1 MGTSDSLVI
10 TSKASFWRTRIRT
23 TSSCLTFLSKSS
35 PHITVTYIRF
45 CLDFGRSFPPN
56 IRVVCSDETNCTLIA
71 LNPKWSIATYL
82 DPDRES
88 NKDYTYIKKV
98 LDEALS
104 RYSKSG
110 VTFKKEAVRY
120 GAHVFTHVTKFACVK
135 QPPDG
140 QKDAYYA
147 IHHMRE
153 FVRDQQQLTLPA
165 DRKHWAE
172 RLSEI
177 QDADLRQE
185 FFRIQSELAGI
196 ISEDVLRNTGEF
208 YLNNQLSNREI
219 DTMLILQADS
229 DRSFMTIT
237 KDGGFTHPPARE
249 RSQDS

>member
-1 MGTSDSLVI
+1 M
-10 TSKASFWRTRIRT
+10 
-23 TSSCLTFLSKSS
+23 
-35 PHITVTYIRF
+35 
-45 CLDFGRSFPPN
+45 
-56 IRVVCSDETNCTLIA
+56 
-71 LNPKWSIATYL
+71 ATYL

-88 NKDYTYIKKV
+88 NKDYTNTKKV
-98 LDEALS
+98 IDEALS

-110 VTFKKEAVRY
+110 VTFKKEVVRY

-135 QPPDG
+135 QPPGG

-147 IHHMRE
+147 IHHMRA

-165 DRKHWAE
+165 HLKHWAE
-172 RLSEI
+172 RLSVI

-219 DTMLILQADS
+219 DTMLRLQADG

-237 KDGGFTHPPARE
+237 KDGGFTHAQARE
-249 RSQDS
+249 RSQKS